1 VPPPQAQDRDRD
13 HAQDRD
19 RDRDR
24 RGWRDWERREWH
36 PGHIRY
42 PQTCREWR
50 YEAQYHPRLVIPLRC
65 YRPYPAPYRAP

>member
-50 YEAQYHPRLVIPLRC
+50 YEAQYHP
-65 YRPYPAPYRAP
+65 